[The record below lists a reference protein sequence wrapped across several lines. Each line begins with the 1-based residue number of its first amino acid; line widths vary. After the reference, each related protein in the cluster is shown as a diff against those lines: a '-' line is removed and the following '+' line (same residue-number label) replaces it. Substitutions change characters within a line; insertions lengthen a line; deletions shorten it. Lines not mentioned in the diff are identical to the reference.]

1 MPCGASTVKS
11 CSGLSAGRRCST
23 SVETSASTAA
33 AAEIRSHRR
42 RSGRRRRIFRLSES
56 SESST
61 SAGGTWS
68 RFQQLSHSLICAR
81 PCGFPLR
88 NPYSSHSSSAVIVP
102 SKNRRAISLIRSFM
116 ARIFVARSKSYNNS
130 KSLYPTCLIEK
141 KRSSGISS
149 ARSRRLHLFLLRRP
163 FAARPGSSQSSRPHD
178 IKNKKREADARRNG
192 RANDEARTES
202 GRVRFGTR
210 LSESPF
216 GIKSS
221 REKSA
226 VRAFPPP
233 KEAVKFSVGNRSGF
247 AERKPDTASRRGCR
261 PRPEKMKGRLRTP
274 TEAGVNPA
282 GSDGVRRPRR
292 ISGSRSSSTAESE
305 SYRGNSR
312 GRASRKKSGAPS
324 GYAFRRPATKY
335 AAARRSPCSSS
346 PENG

>member
-1 MPCGASTVKS
+1 MCVPCGASTVKS

-210 LSESPF
+210 LSESPS
-216 GIKSS
+216 GSKVQGKNPLL
-221 REKSA
+221 EL
-226 VRAFPPP
+226 PPP
-233 KEAVKFSVGNRSGF
+233 ERSCEIFCRKQVGIHGAQARYG
-247 AERKPDTASRRGCR
+247 KPPRLPTA
-261 PRPEKMKGRLRTP
+261 T
-274 TEAGVNPA
+274 
-282 GSDGVRRPRR
+282 
-292 ISGSRSSSTAESE
+292 
-305 SYRGNSR
+305 
-312 GRASRKKSGAPS
+312 
-324 GYAFRRPATKY
+324 
-335 AAARRSPCSSS
+335 
-346 PENG
+346 